1 MSIIEKIKYMFSF
14 KKAEGSRLSKKEE
27 VFLAFFE
34 NVKAYSS
41 CDSIKKEKL
50 EELQNIVANYKTY
63 CFNKKITAEEEKVI
77 DLFLL
82 NILQNIKKEE
92 VKKHLRLYLDIC
104 SKITSLDAFKNEKK
118 LYPNFIDTFISDV
131 SDFINLL
138 NIRNSYNFYDIGS
151 FIDVGGKSDFFNNF
165 YSKASYAEKVEIQA
179 IFLTK
184 PKLYK
189 NVFPEKFDL
198 LPENITIFLDFIDQ
212 ATDTLEDKKI
222 ILNDYKAYLY
232 KPVIEKIINT
242 DMLFPKSDMHSCAN
256 LLEDINDSFLS
267 VKDVDKYEKIK
278 FYKKSFSFLSKK
290 EGVSEAFK
298 NKVSCFPLL
307 YDKNID
313 CDIAGTFIFE
323 NYYPLIPLLKDDYY
337 GYGYEINRVV
347 RENKFIAPALFSH
360 WASEAVLSP
369 IFDMVIFKK
378 SHMFEGF
385 EEFDETL
392 WLMKHYIDIVGEE
405 KIAKRDTIFKEVF
418 SDYHNIYDDDEKI
431 YMDYKIDGILDIV
444 YEYPLIGKKI
454 IKELFCGLYMNNETR
469 HMLRREPV
477 SVVLIQDKIKEKGI
491 KINTLELLDILKDN
505 IVSADEF
512 IGFLNIEFDNNITE
526 KFINDNNFISKVN
539 SNDYEAAWFL
549 LNNYKEK
556 KEINESLISLN
567 IENNPIKR
575 KRL

>member
-1 MSIIEKIKYMFSF
+1 MSVIEKIKYMFSF
-14 KKAEGSRLSKKEE
+14 KKTEGPRLSKKEE
-27 VFLAFFE
+27 AFLAFFE
-34 NVKAYSS
+34 NIKQYSY

-50 EELQNIVANYKTY
+50 EELQSIVSNYKNY

-92 VKKHLRLYLDIC
+92 VKKYLRLYLDIC
-104 SKITSLDAFKNEKK
+104 SKITSLDAFKNKK
-118 LYPNFIDTFISDV
+118 KSYPNFIDTFISDV
-131 SDFINLL
+131 PDFINLL

-151 FIDVGGKSDFFNNF
+151 FIGMGSKSDFFDNF

-189 NVFPEKFDL
+189 NVFPENFNL
-198 LPENITIFLDFIDQ
+198 LPENVPVFLDFIDQ
-212 ATDTLEDKKI
+212 AADTIEDKKI
-222 ILNDYKAYLY
+222 ILNDYNAYLY
-232 KPVIEKIINT
+232 QPVIEKIINT
-242 DMLFPKSDMHSCAN
+242 EMLFPKSDMHGCAN
-256 LLEDINDSFLS
+256 LLEDINKSFLS
-267 VKDVDKYEKIK
+267 VKDVDKHEKIK

-307 YDKNID
+307 HNKNID
-313 CDIAGTFIFE
+313 CDIAGAFIFE
-323 NYYPLIPLLKDDYY
+323 NYSPVITLLKSDYY

-347 RENKFIAPALFSH
+347 RENKSIAPALFSH
-360 WASEAVLSP
+360 WASEEVLSP

-392 WLMKHYIDIVGEE
+392 ELMKHYIDIVGEE

-418 SDYHNIYDDDEKI
+418 SDYHNIYDDDEKM
-431 YMDYKIDGILDIV
+431 YMDYKIDKILDIV
-444 YEYPLIGKKI
+444 YEYPFIGEKI

-469 HMLRREPV
+469 HMLRKEPI
-477 SVVLIQDKIKEKGI
+477 SVDLIQEKIKEKEI
-491 KINTLELLDILKDN
+491 KISTLELLDILKDN
-505 IVSADEF
+505 IVTANEF
-512 IGFLNIEFDNNITE
+512 MGFLNIEFDNNITG
-526 KFINDNNFISKVN
+526 KFINDNNFINKVN
-539 SNDYEAAWFL
+539 CNDYKTAWFL

-556 KEINESLISLN
+556 KELNERLILLN
-567 IENNPIKR
+567 AKSNPAKR